1 MPGERRTLLGVSDH
15 ATTGAEPG
23 EFPGLPDEQFR
34 RFVLEHKFGMDEI
47 VTKLTILRDEFT
59 HLHAYNPI
67 EHISYRLK
75 SLESLS
81 HKMARKG
88 LVLADQPSFDEI
100 RARVTDIAGVRVTC
114 SFVSDVYR
122 VFELLCAQADVR
134 VVETRDY
141 VATPKPNG
149 YRSLHA
155 LVEVPVYL
163 SGGSVPILVE
173 VQFRTIAMDFW
184 ASLEHKIYY
193 KYRRDVPQAL
203 LDGLHDAADTAFA
216 LDATME
222 RLHQEVRGMDALGE
236 PVLAQLRHG
245 SDAAPP
251 EALVEV
257 LQRLGRADPG
267 QLSGSSWTA
276 GSAGPGEAS
285 GSSATTS

>member
-1 MPGERRTLLGVSDH
+1 VGDGVGDERR
-15 ATTGAEPG
+15 
-23 EFPGLPDEQFR
+23 PDERFR
-34 RFVLEHKFGMDEI
+34 RFMLEHKFGMDEI
-47 VTKLTILRDEFT
+47 VTKLSILRDEFT
-59 HLHAYNPI
+59 HLHDYNPI
-67 EHISYRLK
+67 ENLSFRLK
-75 SLESLS
+75 SIESLFE
-81 HKMARKG
+81 KMVRKG
-88 LVLADQPSFDEI
+88 LVLEEEPSFEEI

-222 RLHQEVRGMDALGE
+222 RLHQEVRGMDALDE
-236 PVLAQLRHG
+236 PVLAQLRPG
-245 SDAAPP
+245 TDAAPP

-257 LQRLGRADPG
+257 LRRPDPG
-267 QLSGSSWTA
+267 QLSGTSRPA
-276 GSAGPGEAS
+276 GTSGAS